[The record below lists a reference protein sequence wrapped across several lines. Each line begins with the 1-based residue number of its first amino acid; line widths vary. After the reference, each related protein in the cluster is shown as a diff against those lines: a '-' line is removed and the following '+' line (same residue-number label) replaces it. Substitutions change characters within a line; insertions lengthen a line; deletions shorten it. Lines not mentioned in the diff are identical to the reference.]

1 MQAENS
7 KLEDLPYASQN
18 LEEIGFTC
26 EQEQINR
33 VNNYFWILF
42 LKVYDLIANKY

>member
-18 LEEIGFTC
+18 WKKLDLHVK
-26 EQEQINR
+26 EQENC